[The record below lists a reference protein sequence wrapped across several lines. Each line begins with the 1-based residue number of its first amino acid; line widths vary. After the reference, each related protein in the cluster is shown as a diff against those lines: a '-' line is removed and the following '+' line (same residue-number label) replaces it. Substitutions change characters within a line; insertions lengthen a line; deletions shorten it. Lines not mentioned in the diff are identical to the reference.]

1 MASSPLVTR
10 TRTNRGVADGESPRG
25 GSPASG
31 GRRQLARQ
39 LPRRSIVLGGAFLA
53 TAAAVI
59 VPGTTSG
66 AGPDHR
72 PRIVATTGI
81 LADLARQVAGDDAVV
96 VQLVP
101 DGADPHGYEPSARA
115 VRDIAYADLAL
126 SNYLMLEEQSLI
138 RTIDAN
144 LAPGVEHVAL
154 AEEASVRGAEVI
166 PLVEN
171 RALDT
176 VWLGLRVIEDPAVP
190 RERTAQT
197 AIRMTACSGPGQLH
211 GFVTGTFGQ
220 PDSVFDSSDGSDAA
234 DEILLPP
241 DAHTHMSWAFTEA
254 GLYEAEFSGVRVQAP
269 GEARNGSS
277 SAVLRGRLMIVVGT
291 SPADIPQVAQREVID
306 RGHADLT
313 VDFSTGTLGLR
324 VDSPDGPVM
333 KDLDDVVVHV
343 GPQGLLPVPS
353 DPAFRF
359 IARPGSDVYQ
369 LPQAV
374 LGRHVHGEIDP
385 HLWQDVTNAQAY
397 VEVIRDRLLQLDPE
411 HAAGYAERTDSYLRE
426 LDELDTYVMD
436 SVASIPKERRNLVT
450 THDAYGYL
458 AARYGM
464 TVAGTVAPAPGQE
477 PSIADRRRL
486 AITLRDLQVPAV
498 FVEQVGSA
506 NQASL
511 RDAAQVAGVAV
522 CPIWSDAFIGPVTS
536 YVTLMRANADSLARG
551 LGGTPQG
558 THDQTI

>member
-1 MASSPLVTR
+1 ML
-10 TRTNRGVADGESPRG
+10 
-25 GSPASG
+25 
-31 GRRQLARQ
+31 
-39 LPRRSIVLGGAFLA
+39 LGAAAGAVA
-53 TAAAVI
+53 TAVI
-59 VPGTTSG
+59 LPGTTSG
-66 AGPDHR
+66 AGRDPR
-72 PRIVATTGI
+72 PRVIATTGI
-81 LADLARQVAGDDAVV
+81 LADLARNVAGRDAVII
-96 VQLVP
+96 QLVP
-101 DGADPHGYEPSARA
+101 DGADPHGFEVSARA

-144 LAPGVEHVAL
+144 LANGVEHLAL

-171 RALDT
+171 RALDA

-197 AIRMTACSGPGQLH
+197 ALRMTGCSGPGALH
-211 GFVTGTFGQ
+211 GFVTGTFGKPQ
-220 PDSVFDSSDGSDAA
+220 SVFNSSDDAGA
-234 DEILLPP
+234 PDEIALPP

-254 GLYEAEFSGVRVQAP
+254 GRYTMDVGAQRLSAP
-269 GEARNGSS
+269 GDPAYGSS
-277 SAVLRGRLMIVVGT
+277 SRVLQGRLLIMVGT
-291 SPADIPQVAQREVID
+291 DPSQDPRVAGREVIS

-313 VDFSTGTLGLR
+313 ADFASGGMALR
-324 VDSPDGPVM
+324 VDTPEGPVL
-333 KDLDDVVVHV
+333 KGLDEVVVHV

-374 LGRHVHGEIDP
+374 LGKHVHGEIDP

-397 VEVIRDRLLQLDPE
+397 VEVIRDRLAQLDPA
-411 HAAGYAERTDSYLRE
+411 HAAAYGDRTNDYLAQ
-426 LDELDTYVMD
+426 LDALDAYVGT
-436 SVASIPKERRNLVT
+436 SIESIPKPQRNLVT

-458 AARYGM
+458 ARRYGM
-464 TVAGTVAPAPGQE
+464 RIAGTVSPSPGQE

-498 FVEQVGSA
+498 FVEPVGGTQQS
-506 NQASL
+506 SL
-511 RDAAQVAGVAV
+511 HDAAEVAGVQV
-522 CPIWSDAFIGPVTS
+522 LPIWGDAFTGPVTS
-536 YVTLMRANADSLARG
+536 YITLMRANADSLARG
-551 LGGTPQG
+551 LGGVPHG
-558 THDQTI
+558 RHDLPA